1 MLKEDRDKERLA
13 LKTEFVIK
21 NYTGGALEVANL
33 FGYKKST
40 SITNICNFDPRRA
53 KDARS
58 IVRLQIEGL
67 ERHYQIPIEIFEH
80 SVRFDEELISS
91 TIEKYRAK
99 LKKKEETTS
108 IFSPNPE
115 LLKKL
120 EGDWYSYFY
129 PSADFIE
136 IQSIKTS
143 INSDYSVTDEYGNRG
158 MVNFG
163 VDQSIIIKE
172 SKNSKNIT
180 SIVFNNRTITYSIFP
195 YSMISRTN
203 SSNRAINYFGFFSRK
218 KFDIETAKKIL
229 GEDRKLMQIQIPYEF
244 EDRMAPYYK
253 IGVRYQ

>member
-1 MLKEDRDKERLA
+1 MLKEDRYKERLA
-13 LKTEFVIK
+13 LKTEFIIK

-58 IVRLQIEGL
+58 IVRLQMEGL
-67 ERHYQIPIEIFEH
+67 EKHYQIPLEIFDH
-80 SVRFDEELISS
+80 SVRFDEMLI
-91 TIEKYRAK
+91 TNMIDEYRTK
-99 LKKKEETTS
+99 LKEREERTA
-108 IFSPNPE
+108 IFSPNIK

-136 IQSIKTS
+136 LQSIKTT
-143 INSDYSVTDEYGNRG
+143 INLDYSVIDEYGNRG
-158 MVNFG
+158 IVNFG
-163 VDQSIIIKE
+163 ADQSIIIKE
-172 SKNSKNIT
+172 SKNSKNLT
-180 SIVFNNRTITYSIFP
+180 SIIFNNRTITYSIFP

-229 GEDRKLMQIQIPYEF
+229 GKDRNLMQIQIPYEF

-253 IGVRYQ
+253 IDVR

>member
-13 LKTEFVIK
+13 QKTDFVIK

-58 IVRLQIEGL
+58 IVRLQMEGL
-67 ERHYQIPIEIFEH
+67 EKHYQIPVEIFDH
-80 SVRFDEELISS
+80 SVRFDEELISNM
-91 TIEKYRAK
+91 IEEYRIK
-99 LKKKEETTS
+99 LKKQKETTS
-108 IFSPNPE
+108 IFTPNSK

-120 EGDWYSYFY
+120 EGIWYSYFY

-136 IQSIKTS
+136 LQSIQTT
-143 INSDYSVTDEYGNRG
+143 INPDYSVIDEYGNRG
-158 MVNFG
+158 IVNFG

-172 SKNSKNIT
+172 SKNSKNLT
-180 SIVFNNRTITYSIFP
+180 SIIFNNRTITYNIFP

-229 GEDRKLMQIQIPYEF
+229 GKDRSLMQIQIPYEF
-244 EDRMAPYYK
+244 EDRMAPYYRIDVK
-253 IGVRYQ
+253 

>member
-13 LKTEFVIK
+13 LKTDFVIK

-40 SITNICNFDPRRA
+40 SITNICNFDSRRA

-58 IVRLQIEGL
+58 IVRLQMEGL
-67 ERHYQIPIEIFEH
+67 ERHYQIPLEIFDH
-80 SVRFDEELISS
+80 SVRFEEKLIADM
-91 TIEKYRAK
+91 IEEYRVK
-99 LKKKEETTS
+99 LKEKEDRAS
-108 IFSPNPE
+108 IFTPNPK

-129 PSADFIE
+129 PSANFIE
-136 IQSIKTS
+136 LQSIKTTVY
-143 INSDYSVTDEYGNRG
+143 SDYSVIDEYGNRG
-158 MVNFG
+158 VVNFG

-172 SKNSKNIT
+172 SKNSKNLT
-180 SIVFNNRTITYSIFP
+180 SIIFNNRTITYSIFP

-203 SSNRAINYFGFFSRK
+203 SSNRAINYFGFFSKK
-218 KFDIETAKKIL
+218 KFDTETAKKIL
-229 GEDRKLMQIQIPYEF
+229 GEDRTLMQIQIPYEF

-253 IGVRYQ
+253 IGVR

>member
-1 MLKEDRDKERLA
+1 MIKEDIYKERLA
-13 LKTEFVIK
+13 QKTDFVIK

-40 SITNICNFDPRRA
+40 SITNICNFDKRRA

-58 IVRLQIEGL
+58 IVRLQMEGL
-67 ERHYQIPIEIFEH
+67 EKHYQIPLEIFDN
-80 SVRFDEELISS
+80 SIKFDEKLIANM
-91 TIEKYRAK
+91 IDEYRAK
-99 LKKKEETTS
+99 LKRKEEQTS
-108 IFSPNPE
+108 IFNPNSK

-129 PSADFIE
+129 PSANFIE
-136 IQSIKTS
+136 LQSIKTTIS
-143 INSDYSVTDEYGNRG
+143 SDYSVIDEYGNRG

-163 VDQSIIIKE
+163 ADQSIIIKE
-172 SKNSKNIT
+172 SKNSKNLT
-180 SIVFNNRTITYSIFP
+180 SIIFNNRTITYSIFP

-229 GEDRKLMQIQIPYEF
+229 GEDRNLMQIQIPYEF
-244 EDRMAPYYK
+244 EDRMAPYLK
-253 IGVRYQ
+253 IDVR

>member
-13 LKTEFVIK
+13 LKTDFIIK

-58 IVRLQIEGL
+58 IVRLQMEGL
-67 ERHYQIPIEIFEH
+67 ERHYQIPLEIFDH
-80 SVRFDEELISS
+80 SVRFDDKLLISM
-91 TIEKYRAK
+91 IDEYRNK
-99 LKKKEETTS
+99 LKEKEKRTS
-108 IFSPNPE
+108 IFSPNPK
-115 LLKKL
+115 LLTKL
-120 EGDWYSYFY
+120 QGDWYSYFY
-129 PSADFIE
+129 PSANFIE
-136 IQSIKTS
+136 LQCIKTTV
-143 INSDYSVTDEYGNRG
+143 NLDYSVIDEYGNRG

-172 SKNSKNIT
+172 SKNSKNLT
-180 SIVFNNRTITYSIFP
+180 SIIFNNRTITYSIFP

-229 GEDRKLMQIQIPYEF
+229 GEDRELMQIQIPYEF
-244 EDRMAPYYK
+244 EDRIAPYYQ
-253 IGVRYQ
+253 IGVR

>member
-1 MLKEDRDKERLA
+1 MLKEDRYKERLA
-13 LKTEFVIK
+13 LKTEFIIK

-58 IVRLQIEGL
+58 IVRLQMEGL
-67 ERHYQIPIEIFEH
+67 ERHYQIPIEIFER
-80 SVRFDEELISS
+80 SVIFDKELLAKMID
-91 TIEKYRAK
+91 EHRAK
-99 LKKKEETTS
+99 LKKREERSS

-120 EGDWYSYFY
+120 EGVWYSYFY

-136 IQSIKTS
+136 LQSIQTT
-143 INSDYSVTDEYGNRG
+143 INLDYSVIDEYGNKG

-163 VDQSIIIKE
+163 IDQSIIIKE

-244 EDRMAPYYK
+244 EDRMAPYLR
-253 IGVRYQ
+253 IDVR